1 LNDQANLSK
10 CDGEKFFEKTLTD
23 VEREIYVGSW
33 EISNEELGL
42 DGRWRIEKRRLCG
55 GLSDC
60 VDIVELDNG
69 RLSFVVV
76 PTRGMG
82 IWKGQ
87 FEGIYLGWESPVK
100 NLVHPRH
107 INLEA
112 RNGLGWLEGF
122 NEWIVRCGLENF
134 GAPGLDV
141 TVDNMGNRKKAMLTL
156 HGKVAN
162 IPASSLKARV
172 GLEPPYEL
180 GVNGVVYERS
190 MFGSNL
196 KLNTS
201 ITTTPNSNSIKIVDV
216 TENLRSVSD
225 EMQLLYHC
233 NYGAPFLEEGARF
246 IAPIK
251 RVAPRDSRAAEDT
264 DKFNIFNLPRAGFVE
279 QVYFFKLTGDDDGH
293 TLVML
298 VNRDE
303 TKAVSMSFSLND
315 LPYFTLWKNTNSV
328 EEGYVVGLEPGT
340 SFPNTKAFERRQNR
354 VVKLRP
360 KEKYESEIT
369 LSVHL
374 GKEEVQK
381 IKERIDE
388 LEGEVEPEI
397 FDKPVKGFS
406 L

>member
-1 LNDQANLSK
+1 MNDQANLSK

>member
-1 LNDQANLSK
+1 LSK